1 MTRLSSVLYQYVLER
16 SEAFLA
22 LMPEYP
28 DCRRFSDEKEAA
40 LRAAL
45 SPEAGAPARGGAGGR
60 LSSLHQP
67 VQGAVPVRPGVGQGG
82 STLTPL
88 RPGSPLPPF

>member
-28 DCRRFSDEKEAA
+28 DCRLSDEKEAA

-45 SPEAGAPARGGAGGR
+45 SPEACILLDDLLRERALQHGAEREAVFQA
-60 LSSLHQP
+60 SISLCRELYRS
-67 VQGAVPVRPGVGQGG
+67 A
-82 STLTPL
+82 LA
-88 RPGSPLPPF
+88 

>member
-1 MTRLSSVLYQYVLER
+1 MTRLSSVLYQYVLEH

-40 LRAAL
+40 LIK
-45 SPEAGAPARGGAGGR
+45 SY
-60 LSSLHQP
+60 HNH
-67 VQGAVPVRPGVGQGG
+67 GV
-82 STLTPL
+82 
-88 RPGSPLPPF
+88 

>member
-28 DCRRFSDEKEAA
+28 ACRRFADEREAA

-45 SPEAGAPARGGAGGR
+45 SPEARILLDDLLREQALRHGAEQEAVFHAS
-60 LSSLHQP
+60 LSLCRELYRS
-67 VQGAVPVRPGVGQGG
+67 A
-82 STLTPL
+82 LT
-88 RPGSPLPPF
+88 

>member
-1 MTRLSSVLYQYVLER
+1 MTRLSSVLYQYVLEH

-28 DCRRFSDEKEAA
+28 ACRRFSDEKEAA

-45 SPEAGAPARGGAGGR
+45 SPEACILLDDLLRERALQHGAEREAVFQAS
-60 LSSLHQP
+60 LSLCRELYRSAL
-67 VQGAVPVRPGVGQGG
+67 A
-82 STLTPL
+82 
-88 RPGSPLPPF
+88 

>member
-1 MTRLSSVLYQYVLER
+1 MTRLSSVLYQYVLEH

-45 SPEAGAPARGGAGGR
+45 SPEAWHPSG
-60 LSSLHQP
+60 
-67 VQGAVPVRPGVGQGG
+67 
-82 STLTPL
+82 
-88 RPGSPLPPF
+88 